1 MNNCGKFVK
10 HKMPLQETFSQQ
22 NFEGKT
28 LKKKKKCLF
37 GNNFR
42 KQFWKIVFENN
53 FWKPLEFY
61 RTKVYLET

>member
-28 LKKKKKCLF
+28 LKKKKK
-37 GNNFR
+37 
-42 KQFWKIVFENN
+42 VFV
-53 FWKPLEFY
+53 W
-61 RTKVYLET
+61 